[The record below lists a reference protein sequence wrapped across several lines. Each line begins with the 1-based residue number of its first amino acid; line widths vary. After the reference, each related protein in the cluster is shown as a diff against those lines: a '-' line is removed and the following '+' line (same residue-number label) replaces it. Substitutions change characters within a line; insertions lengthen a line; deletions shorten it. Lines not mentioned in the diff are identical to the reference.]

1 MSPFGI
7 PAAASI
13 PHSYR
18 LVAIGRYCSSC
29 RHGRAARARS
39 SICHA
44 NRGRVGSALEH
55 RPISV
60 TEGGCQCGTCNR
72 TARGHDEGD
81 LRVVDR
87 ADEGEAGGPT
97 VVAAFC
103 AHKRNEMCHVVRLWL
118 HARQRRLVCATP
130 FASVIRSHIR
140 ERTTCRALQLQRGW
154 ARVLV
159 LNASCERKHQR
170 KRTRRIGCLLTCHGC
185 CGCKG
190 EERTVSL

>member
-1 MSPFGI
+1 MTGDATARAWSVLWGEATTDRGGCAMVPGRGARRRCSGARRCRRSAYLQRQAFLTHIGWSRLGAT
-7 PAAASI
+7 AAAVGMDGL
-13 PHSYR
+13 HE
-18 LVAIGRYCSSC
+18 
-29 RHGRAARARS
+29 RAAAYATR
-39 SICHA
+39 
-44 NRGRVGSALEH
+44 NGGRMGSALEH

-118 HARQRRLVCATP
+118 HARQRRLRFVRLPSLCN
-130 FASVIRSHIR
+130 S
-140 ERTTCRALQLQRGW
+140 
-154 ARVLV
+154 
-159 LNASCERKHQR
+159 
-170 KRTRRIGCLLTCHGC
+170 LL
-185 CGCKG
+185 
-190 EERTVSL
+190 